1 MVIKPCKKL
10 AHQHSTFALEIEKT
24 RMFNYQNRTN
34 MNNSIATINNIE
46 NLKPV
51 GINYSTGLNIYQS
64 FQAQSGF
71 NYQVGVREMQGLI
84 IVEEIVE
91 GTACLFLSG
100 IQVRE
105 KETGKEICNISVE
118 RNTRYSRQLV
128 MELVHQHLCNAII
141 DSVTKEGG
149 TVNRHE
155 VEAQVAE
162 MLDHCYFAESRQA
175 ALGWAKRVGIIQ

>member
-1 MVIKPCKKL
+1 
-10 AHQHSTFALEIEKT
+10 
-24 RMFNYQNRTN
+24 
-34 MNNSIATINNIE
+34 MNNSIATINSIE

-51 GINYSTGLNIYQS
+51 GVNYNTGLNIYQS

-71 NYQVGVREMQGLI
+71 NYQVGVREMQGLL
-84 IVEEIVE
+84 IVEGIVE

-128 MELVHQHLCNAII
+128 VELVHQHLCNVVI
-141 DSVTKEGG
+141 DSVAKEGG
-149 TVNRHE
+149 IVQRNE

-162 MLDHCYFAESRQA
+162 MLDNCYFQESRQA
-175 ALGWAKRVGIIQ
+175 ALGWAKRVGIIK